1 MANFIQLERIK
12 HILLVVSKDYT
23 SKKKIMEALRD
34 ANIVISYRSL
44 ERDLKLI
51 KEELGYALVYKKE
64 QGYYLDE
71 PINKPQLVLSSLD
84 KLADYS
90 QEKRQQ
96 EHIISSSYRLFFSS
110 ANQSK
115 VTNELIGYLNKKQI
129 IKVTY
134 LNNNGDK
141 EILKLVPL
149 FVKEFFNDWQLIA
162 HDVASNKAIAISLL
176 SIEKLKPMQK
186 FEGSLDEAGITYYSN
201 RIGVSKSTSNSEQPI
216 AIEITVNHN
225 LYSQLAFYP
234 LHPSQVY
241 KGNLAKNQYTFAFV
255 LTPNSEFE
263 LFCNCNKDSIY
274 YMNRIMF

>member
-12 HILLVVSKDYT
+12 HILLVVSKDFT

-96 EHIISSSYRLFFSS
+96 EHVLSSSYRLFFSS
-110 ANQSK
+110 SNQSK
-115 VTNELIGYLNKKQI
+115 ITNELICYLNKKQI

-134 LNNNGDK
+134 LNDNGDK
-141 EILKLVPL
+141 EILKIVPV

-162 HDVASNKAIAISLL
+162 HDVARNKAIAIPIL

-216 AIEITVNHN
+216 NIELIVNYS
-225 LYSQLAFYP
+225 LYSQLVFYP
-234 LHPSQVY
+234 LHASQAY
-241 KGNLAKNQYTFAFV
+241 KGNPAKNQYTFAFV
-255 LTPNSEFE
+255 LTPNSEFDV
-263 LFCNCNKDSIY
+263 FCNCNKASIY
-274 YMNRIMF
+274 NVKRD

>member
-1 MANFIQLERIK
+1 MANLIQLERLK
-12 HILLVVSKDYT
+12 HILLVVSKDFT
-23 SKKKIMEALRD
+23 TKKKIMEALRD
-34 ANIVISYRSL
+34 QNIVISYRSL

-51 KEELGYALVYKKE
+51 KEELGYNLVYKKE
-64 QGYYLDE
+64 QGYFLDE
-71 PINKPQLVLSSLD
+71 PINKPQLLLSNLD

-90 QEKRQQ
+90 HEKRQQ
-96 EHIISSSYRLFFSS
+96 EHVLSSSYRLFFS
-110 ANQSK
+110 AGNQTK
-115 VTNELIGYLNKKQI
+115 ITNELISYLNKKQI

-134 LNNNGDK
+134 LNNIGDK
-141 EILKLVPL
+141 EILKLVPV

-162 HDVASNKAIAISLL
+162 HDVASNKAIAIPVL

-216 AIEITVNHN
+216 NIELIVNHS

-241 KGNLAKNQYTFAFV
+241 KGNPAKNQYAFAFV

-263 LFCNCNKDSIY
+263 MFCNCNKASIY
-274 YMNRIMF
+274 DVKRD

>member
-51 KEELGYALVYKKE
+51 KEELGYALVYKKD
-64 QGYYLDE
+64 QGYFLDE
-71 PINKPQLVLSSLD
+71 PINKAQLVLRSLD

-90 QEKRQQ
+90 QDKRKQ
-96 EHIISSSYRLFFSS
+96 EHVLSSSYHLFFSS

-115 VTNELIGYLNKKQI
+115 ITNELISYLNKKQI

-134 LNNNGDK
+134 LNENGDK
-141 EILKLVPL
+141 VILKIVPV
-149 FVKEFFNDWQLIA
+149 FIKEFFNDWQLIA
-162 HDVASNKAIAISLL
+162 HDVASNKAIAIPLL

-186 FEGSLDEAGITYYSN
+186 FEGSFDEAGITYYSN

-216 AIEITVNHN
+216 NIELIVNHS

-241 KGNLAKNQYTFAFV
+241 KGNPAINQYTFGFI

-263 LFCNCNKDSIY
+263 VFCSCNSASI
-274 YMNRIMF
+274 NDVKRH